1 MDVSEGRQTMRRRT
15 VALSVGMAAVL
26 AGGAVVSTAPP
37 ASAATGCTVTYTS
50 SGQWP
55 GGFGADV
62 TIKNLGDAISSWT
75 LTWSFG
81 VGQTVT
87 SAWSAAVTQS
97 GSAVTAKNVS
107 YNGSIATN
115 GAAAGGGRGAGG
127 GGGPAPAGGGR
138 SG

>member
-1 MDVSEGRQTMRRRT
+1 MGRRT
-15 VALSVGMAAVL
+15 VALSAGMAAVL
-26 AGGAVVSTAPP
+26 AGGTLIITAPP

-62 TIKNLGDAISSWT
+62 TIKTLGDAISTWT

-87 SAWSAAVTQS
+87 SAWNAAVTQC
-97 GSAVTAKNVS
+97 GSAGSAKNVS
-107 YNGSIATN
+107 FIGSFASIGSASCGIQGSWYGSI
-115 GAAAGGGRGAGG
+115 
-127 GGGPAPAGGGR
+127 PAPACFCLNG
-138 SG
+138 